1 MNPPA
6 LAILLFVGGVI
17 LLLAEVFLPTHGL
30 LGVLGAIGLLGGVGV
45 CFSINE
51 FLGLGAAVALVVL
64 MPFATALWVKVWPH
78 TPAGKRLIL
87 GPVEPSAAGGITAP
101 PVHVGQFGVVVSELR
116 PGGVCEFGP
125 ASERVEARSERGAV
139 IPAGH
144 RVEVVALVDH
154 RPVVRAVV

>member
-6 LAILLFVGGVI
+6 LAILLFAGGVI

-30 LGVLGAIGLLGGVGV
+30 LGVMGAIGLIGGVGV

-51 FLGLGAAVALVVL
+51 FLGLGAAVTLVVL

-87 GPVEPSAAGGITAP
+87 GPVAPANADASP
-101 PVHVGQFGVVVSELR
+101 PVHVGQVGVVVSELR

-125 ASERVEARSERGAV
+125 ASERVEARSEAGAV
-139 IPAGH
+139 IPAGR

>member
-6 LAILLFVGGVI
+6 LAIILFAGGVI

-30 LGVLGAIGLLGGVGV
+30 LGVMGALGLLGGVGV

-51 FLGLGAAVALVVL
+51 FLGLGAAVTLVVL

-87 GPVEPSAAGGITAP
+87 GPVAPSDADAESA
-101 PVHVGQFGVVVSELR
+101 VHVGQVGVVVSELR